1 MATSSASCAV
11 PNSVNP
17 PTSHVGRG
25 PRIFLYAAVALILLT
40 TVMRAAVCWRNDT
53 WVDHPS
59 GVIIAMAAD
68 LKDGIFYRP
77 LFGPEGYGG
86 TRYFP
91 LYFVLHA
98 ALLKLGFPVL
108 PSAYLVSAA
117 AVLALLVGA
126 FYLLRGLGVERWLA
140 ACGSGTI
147 LAAASAQMAVT
158 NPHGDGLASALNIC
172 GLAVIVRPKLNHRL
186 ILLAAIPFTLAWS
199 AKFNMV
205 FGVAAAVIWLL
216 ARGQRRTAGQ
226 LAAATGVGCLLVAVV
241 MMVASHGHVWEVFKA
256 CASGGTSLRLMRRA
270 ARHVWAIANRADPG
284 LILFFFLAVF
294 ALMAETFSQRK
305 KLLQNL
311 PVVFLLT
318 TLAVTI
324 PIFGS
329 PGVVANHLIDLQIAS
344 VVLFTAW
351 LANEASARLKQLG
364 VCALAL
370 ATFVAAVPLLH
381 KLKVWDRR
389 FEPHRF
395 QRVLAAIKDTHR
407 PILAENPIIPVL
419 AGQRTYVLDAWML
432 RMLRDRVPNFGDP
445 LLEGMRHRA
454 FGAVVLSFA
463 DPRTPRARMWYTYS
477 DFGPGF
483 LEALAENYRLAAEVE
498 DQMIYV
504 PITDRDSYNPSPR

>member
-1 MATSSASCAV
+1 V
-11 PNSVNP
+11 PNSLTAP
-17 PTSHVGRG
+17 ASQVGRG

-68 LKDGIFYRP
+68 LRDGIFYRP
-77 LFGPEGYGG
+77 LYGPEGYGG

-98 ALLKLGFPVL
+98 ALLKLGLPVL

-117 AVLALLVGA
+117 AVLVLLVGA
-126 FYLLRGLGVERWLA
+126 FYLLQGLGAEPWLA
-140 ACGSGTI
+140 ACAAATI
-147 LAAASAQMAVT
+147 LAASSTQMALT

-172 GLAVIVRPKLNHRL
+172 GLAIVVRPKLNHRL
-186 ILLAAIPFTLAWS
+186 VLLAAILFTLAWS
-199 AKFNMV
+199 AKLNMV
-205 FGVAAAVIWLL
+205 FGVAAAAIWLL
-216 ARGQRRTAGQ
+216 AKGARRTAWE
-226 LAAATGVGCLLVAVV
+226 LAVETGLGCLLVAAV
-241 MMVASHGHVWEVFKA
+241 MMIASHGHVWEVFKA
-256 CASGGTSLRLMRRA
+256 CAMGGTNPRLMKWA
-270 ARHVWAIANRADPG
+270 AGHVWAIANRADRG
-284 LILFFFLAVF
+284 MVLFFYLALLAFVAE
-294 ALMAETFSQRK
+294 ALAGPR

-311 PVVFLLT
+311 PVVLLIT

-329 PGVVANHLIDLQIAS
+329 PGVVQNHLIDVQIAS
-344 VVLFTAW
+344 VVLLTAW
-351 LANEASARLKQLG
+351 LANTPSRLLKQLG

-370 ATFVAAVPLLH
+370 VTVIATLPLLH
-381 KLKVWDRR
+381 KLKVWDGR
-389 FEPHRF
+389 FQPHRF
-395 QRVLAAIKDTHR
+395 ERVAAAIGDTSK
-407 PILAENPIIPVL
+407 PILAENPIVPVL

-432 RMLRDRVPNFGDP
+432 RMLRDRIPNFGDP
-445 LLEGMRHRA
+445 LLERMHHRE
-454 FGAVVLSFA
+454 FGAVVLSMA

-483 LEALAENYRLAAEVE
+483 LEALTENYRLAAEVE

-504 PITDRDSYNPSPR
+504 PVSDGDTYSPSPR